1 MCVELCRRD
10 GYFTLNNTPVVAAMQ
25 AQRTAQIDAAAAE
38 YMRRQQVYNARAFSG
53 SAVCRIGAV
62 ICLAFLVVKDVYYFI
77 QNGEESDLIT
87 IFCVSGIS
95 H

>member
-1 MCVELCRRD
+1 MREKLLCTFGVVYWYLRS
-10 GYFTLNNTPVVAAMQ
+10 NNSGRNWRHAPFPNTITPQPMNCINLFA
-25 AQRTAQIDAAAAE
+25 
-38 YMRRQQVYNARAFSG
+38 
-53 SAVCRIGAV
+53 IGLQ
-62 ICLAFLVVKDVYYFI
+62 CLAFLVVKDVYYFI